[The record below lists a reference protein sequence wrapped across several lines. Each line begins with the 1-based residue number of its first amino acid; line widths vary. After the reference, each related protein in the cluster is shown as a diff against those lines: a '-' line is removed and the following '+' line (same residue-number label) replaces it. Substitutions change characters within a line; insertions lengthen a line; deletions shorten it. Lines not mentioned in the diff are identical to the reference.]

1 MRSKNLPED
10 FENWS
15 KADLDSHLRCF
26 YAEVRSA
33 SGELY
38 KRTSLS
44 SIRNG
49 INRYL
54 SKTSSMSINIT
65 KDAEFDASNDM
76 F

>member
-1 MRSKNLPED
+1 MIFEVNKNLPED

-15 KADLDSHLRCF
+15 KADLDSPLRCF
-26 YAEVRSA
+26 YADVRRA

-38 KRTSLS
+38 KRTSLF

-54 SKTSSMSINIT
+54 SKTYNFLMSECSIP
-65 KDAEFDASNDM
+65 SL
-76 F
+76 